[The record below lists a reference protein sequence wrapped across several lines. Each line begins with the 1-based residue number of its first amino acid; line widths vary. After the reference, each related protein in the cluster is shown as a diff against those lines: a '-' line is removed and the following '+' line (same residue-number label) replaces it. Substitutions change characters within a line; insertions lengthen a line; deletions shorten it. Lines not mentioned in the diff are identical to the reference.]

1 MTMHVRLNKFITF
14 VVLER
19 LGWIRKKM
27 MITPPDTSQLSGFFG
42 VAVDIVVLVN
52 MAAMLLKISKIV
64 SRCGIKI

>member
-1 MTMHVRLNKFITF
+1 
-14 VVLER
+14 
-19 LGWIRKKM
+19 M